1 MEEHDKKDKATS
13 SNWKKLVVIVIVAAL
28 VWGFISAVDVF
39 IVNVLQSIFPTRSRV
54 ILSVYQ
60 ITIYIVL
67 LFLVI
72 YLSDFDSNEFLTIA

>member
-1 MEEHDKKDKATS
+1 MEQDKKEKTAS

-39 IVNVLQSIFPTRSRV
+39 IVNVLQTVFPTRSRV

-72 YLSDFDSNEFLTIA
+72 YFSDFDSNEFLSIA